1 VRASE
6 SRTSLPALAEVMP
19 QRGAMIL
26 LDDVIA
32 HDSIEGTRC
41 LIDLGKQT
49 WLKGRDSTIPA
60 WVALEYM
67 AQCIAAHE
75 GHRAWRDGRKLEL
88 GLFVG
93 ARRVHFY
100 RPRFAG
106 SGALEVSA
114 RYLRGRPALG
124 ALSYA
129 CEIRGELDRGEGG
142 EVWVEGTLNVALLE
156 GKREAR
162 PGSQA

>member
-1 VRASE
+1 
-6 SRTSLPALAEVMP
+6 
-19 QRGAMIL
+19 MIL
-26 LDDVIA
+26 LDEVIT
-32 HDSIEGTRC
+32 HDPIEGTRC
-41 LIDLGKQT
+41 AIDLGKQT

-75 GHRAWRDGRKLEL
+75 GYRAWHDGRKLEL
-88 GLFVG
+88 GVFVG

-100 RPRFAG
+100 RARFAG
-106 SGALEVSA
+106 TGALEVRA

-129 CEIRGELDRGEGG
+129 CEIRGELERAEGD

-156 GKREAR
+156 ATHDAR
-162 PGSQA
+162 RGSPA